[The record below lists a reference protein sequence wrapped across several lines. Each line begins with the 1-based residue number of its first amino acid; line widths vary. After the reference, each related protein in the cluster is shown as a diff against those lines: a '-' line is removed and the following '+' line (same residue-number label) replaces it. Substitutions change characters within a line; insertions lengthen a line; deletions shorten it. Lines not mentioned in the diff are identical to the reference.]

1 MCIIASTPPL
11 AWIYVVHLL
20 CWYGVV
26 LLNLLRMVLIF
37 WNLQSMYIVDAVEL
51 GFLDQYE
58 LWVIVKCV

>member
-1 MCIIASTPPL
+1 M
-11 AWIYVVHLL
+11 VHLL

-51 GFLDQYE
+51 GSLDQYE